1 MNTGK
6 HLIADVINIINF
18 DLLKTIDGVKPLME
32 KIIKDMKLNVVGEVQ
47 HQFEPYG
54 ATLLYLLAESHLS
67 IHTYV
72 DEKYCA
78 IDLYCCS
85 TSINMN
91 KVLDIIYE
99 YFGGDCIIRK
109 NIFDR

>member
-1 MNTGK
+1 MKGI
-6 HLIADVINIINF
+6 HLLADITKIARF
-18 DLLKTIDGVKPLME
+18 DLLETVEGVEPLMRR
-32 KIIKDMKLNVVGEVQ
+32 IINEMRLNVVGEVK

-78 IDLYCCS
+78 IDLYCCNPN
-85 TSINMN
+85 IDMYN
-91 KVLDIIYE
+91 VLDIIYQFFE
-99 YFGGDCIIRK
+99 CQSVIRRH
-109 NIFDR
+109 IMDR

>member
-1 MNTGK
+1 MKGI
-6 HLIADVINIINF
+6 HLLADVIRIKRF
-18 DLLKTIDGVKPLME
+18 DLLETVEGVEPLMRR
-32 KIIKDMKLNVVGEVQ
+32 IINEMRLNVVGDIK

-72 DEKYCA
+72 DERYCA

-85 TSINMN
+85 ASIDMDN
-91 KVLDIIYE
+91 VLDIIYQ
-99 YFGGDCIIRK
+99 YFDCDCIIRK
-109 NIFDR
+109 NIIDR